1 MIWQEI
7 YDLNKK
13 NRKQKTKSNVLLEY
27 EWSERRKIK
36 MQHERENKEKQSD
49 NAIKQTK
56 PIKLNRGEIKN
67 YNQTK
72 EIQI

>member
-1 MIWQEI
+1 
-7 YDLNKK
+7 
-13 NRKQKTKSNVLLEY
+13 
-27 EWSERRKIK
+27 
-36 MQHERENKEKQSD
+36 MQYERENAENQSN

>member
-1 MIWQEI
+1 MW
-7 YDLNKK
+7 Y
-13 NRKQKTKSNVLLEY
+13 
-27 EWSERRKIK
+27 
-36 MQHERENKEKQSD
+36 ERENKENESN